1 MSPQLMAQYV
11 VRVMHASTCS
21 TQCLCSHG
29 RFCCVLSC
37 RDDAHVVDSGG
48 VITNLSEAL
57 QVNMRE
63 LDEWG
68 ANVRTW
74 IATHIK
80 EDLVRRS
87 LVPFKEYHDALLSAL
102 SPPLFLP
109 FHLFLW
115 STLFSPFCAALQ
127 LPRWNA
133 NIEELS
139 RPEYSLSADFINRVV
154 PTIVVPSRV

>member
-1 MSPQLMAQYV
+1 VHGSPPLCITHWARLIMSPQLMAQYV

-87 LVPFKEYHDALLSAL
+87 LVPFKEYHDDLLACLRCHRHCFSL
-102 SPPLFLP
+102 FVCSCGPPC
-109 FHLFLW
+109 FHLSMLPCSCLDGMPTSRSCLDP
-115 STLFSPFCAALQ
+115 STA
-127 LPRWNA
+127 
-133 NIEELS
+133 
-139 RPEYSLSADFINRVV
+139 
-154 PTIVVPSRV
+154 